1 MSVSN
6 VHPSPNP
13 SHDQSP
19 DDVQVQL
26 ALSAQDFA
34 RAQQFAQA
42 KQLPVEVYLQERI
55 VDDLDQ
61 TKQERLAKFQ
71 EAVESL
77 HATILEDKK
86 HWTEADW
93 EKEWQNMQRIAKEV
107 RREQH
112 ALYLKNYP
120 EMLARHSEIQEIEQ
134 AKAMM
139 ADKSAHQRQVYGLK
153 KLRDIFTEV
162 GVTEEEMLEALDD
175 VRREAIK
182 H

>member
-6 VHPSPNP
+6 VHPSPNL

-42 KQLPVEVYLQERI
+42 KQLPVGVYLQERI

-71 EAVESL
+71 EAVEAL

-120 EMLARHSEIQEIEQ
+120 EMLARHSEIQAIAQEKTLSANEI
-134 AKAMM
+134 
-139 ADKSAHQRQVYGLK
+139 AHRQKVEAFKG
-153 KLRDIFTEV
+153 LRDIFTEA

-175 VRREAIK
+175 VRREAIE